1 MCAAVRAAHVEVAFE
16 SVAVADSFVL
26 VISDQAARQTDARA
40 SPAEPG
46 GELKGMRK
54 AQLALY
60 IVLTIFLT
68 VGAVAFVLQS
78 VIAFRTDSELDYG
91 EGIVMWQAANVTNW
105 KKAYHPVEEYPHN
118 VFHYPPL
125 FHLTSR
131 AVAPMTSTLL
141 EAGRLTSILSL
152 AGTCLVGALL
162 VAWTLPPGGSS
173 FARFIGAFTAGT
185 LVFATPVWTWGV
197 LMRVDMLAIFLTG
210 FGVMLFVLS
219 RRRPVLSFLAF
230 VFFVAGVYTKQT
242 SLAAPLAC
250 LALAFIERPRR
261 ALQLVGFSTALGLT
275 VLAMLHTA
283 TNGYFL
289 VNLITYNQNPYYPQ
303 GLLSKLKWHYS
314 LLAGP
319 LLFAGLFPV
328 ALLRTRRARFITRLR
343 IILKRTLFER
353 CVLVVAVYFWISA
366 LIAAAT
372 ISKSGAWDNYFL
384 EMDILACWVSGLLVA
399 WLARR
404 VSFRPQRAF
413 SILQVVVIFVLLVQC
428 VSNWRKVSAIAR
440 SYQYPTVDRSNEVVN
455 FIKQLPGDVYSEDMV
470 ILMQAG
476 KEVPAEPA
484 IISVLAEDGKWDES
498 GFVQRIRNG
507 GFSAIVI
514 RWTLHNPGRFREPIA
529 RAIEERYYP
538 IDDYA
543 PFKIYLPR

>member
-1 MCAAVRAAHVEVAFE
+1 MCRRCL
-16 SVAVADSFVL
+16 FVFTWHL
-26 VISDQAARQTDARA
+26 RSSR
-40 SPAEPG
+40 SPNRCSCKPDRTG
-46 GELKGMRK
+46 RRTKGMRR
-54 AQLALY
+54 AQLALH

-91 EGIVMWQAANVTNW
+91 EGIVFWQAANVTNW

-131 AVAPMTSTLL
+131 AVAPMTTTLL

-162 VAWTLPPGGSS
+162 VAWTMPAGSS
-173 FARFIGAFTAGT
+173 GFARFIGAFTAGT

-219 RRRPVLSFLAF
+219 RRRPGLAFLAF
-230 VFFVAGVYTKQT
+230 LFFVAGVYTKQT
-242 SLAAPLAC
+242 SLAAPMAC
-250 LALAFIERPRR
+250 FVLAFIERPRR
-261 ALQLVGFSTALGLT
+261 ALQLVAFSTALGLI
-275 VLAMLHTA
+275 VLAMLHSA

-289 VNLITYNQNPYYPQ
+289 VNLIIYNQNPYNPQ
-303 GLLSKLKWHYS
+303 GLISKLKWHYS

-328 ALLRTRRARFITRLR
+328 TLLRTRRAGFITRLR

-372 ISKSGAWDNYFL
+372 ISKTGAWDNYFL
-384 EMDILACWVSGLLVA
+384 EMDILACWLSGLLVA

-404 VSFRPQRAF
+404 VSFTPQRAF
-413 SILQVVVIFVLLVQC
+413 FILQVIVIFVLLVQC
-428 VSNWRKVSAIAR
+428 VTNWTKVSAIAR
-440 SYQYPTVDRSNEVVN
+440 SYQQPTVDRSNEVVN

-484 IISVLAEDGKWDES
+484 IISALAEDGKWDES
-498 GFVQRIRNG
+498 GFVQRIKNG
-507 GFSAIVI
+507 KFSAIVI
-514 RWTLHNPGRFREPIA
+514 RWTLANPGRFRDRVVKA
-529 RAIEERYYP
+529 VEERYYP
-538 IDDYA
+538 INDFY
-543 PFKIYLPR
+543 PFTIYLPK

>member
-1 MCAAVRAAHVEVAFE
+1 MFE
-16 SVAVADSFVL
+16 SVADTDPFVP
-26 VISDQAARQTDARA
+26 VISDQAARQNARP
-40 SPAEPG
+40 SPTEAG
-46 GELKGMRK
+46 GELKGMRR

-91 EGIVMWQAANVTNW
+91 EGIVFWQTANVTNW

-131 AVAPMTSTLL
+131 AVAPLTNTLL

-162 VAWTLPPGGSS
+162 VAWTLPPGGSG
-173 FARFIGAFTAGT
+173 FGRFIGAFTAGT

-210 FGVMLFVLS
+210 CGVALFVLS

-261 ALQLVGFSTALGLT
+261 ALQLVAFSTALGLI
-275 VLAMLHTA
+275 VLAMLHSA

-289 VNLITYNQNPYYPQ
+289 VNLITYNQNPYNPQ
-303 GLLSKLKWHYS
+303 GLISKLKWHYS
-314 LLAGP
+314 LLPGP

-328 ALLRTRRARFITRLR
+328 GLLRTRRARFITRLR

-372 ISKSGAWDNYFL
+372 ISKTGAWDNYFL
-384 EMDILACWVSGLLVA
+384 EMDILACWLSGLLVA

-404 VSFRPQRAF
+404 VSFRPRRAF
-413 SILQVVVIFVLLVQC
+413 VVLQVIVIFVLLVQC
-428 VSNWRKVSAIAR
+428 VTNWTKVSAIVR
-440 SYQYPTVDRSNEVVN
+440 SYQHPTVDRSNEVVN

-484 IISVLAEDGKWDES
+484 IISVLAEDGKWNES
-498 GFVQRIRNG
+498 GFVQRIKNG
-507 GFSAIVI
+507 QFSAIVI
-514 RWTLHNPGRFREPIA
+514 RWTLANPGRFRDGVVKA
-529 RAIEERYYP
+529 VEERYYP
-538 IDDYA
+538 INDFY
-543 PFKIYLPR
+543 PFTIYLPK

>member
-1 MCAAVRAAHVEVAFE
+1 MCAAVPAAHVEVTFK
-16 SVAVADSFVL
+16 SVAVTDSYVP
-26 VISDQAARQTDARA
+26 VISDQAARETDARA
-40 SPAEPG
+40 SPTEPG
-46 GELKGMRK
+46 GELKGMRR

-60 IVLTIFLT
+60 IVLTIFLA
-68 VGAVAFVLQS
+68 VGAVSFVLQS

-91 EGIVMWQAANVTNW
+91 EGIVFWQAANVTNW

-131 AVAPMTSTLL
+131 AVAPLTNTLL

-162 VAWTLPPGGSS
+162 VAWTMPPGGNGL
-173 FARFIGAFTAGT
+173 ARFIGPFTAGT

-210 FGVMLFVLS
+210 CGVMLFVLS
-219 RRRPVLSFLAF
+219 RRRPALSFLAF

-250 LALAFIERPRR
+250 FALAFIERPRR
-261 ALQLVGFSTALGLT
+261 ALQLLAFSTALGLA

-283 TNGYFL
+283 TDGLFL
-289 VNLITYNQNPYYPQ
+289 RHLITYNQNPYNPQ
-303 GLLSKLKWHYS
+303 GLLSKLKGHYS

-319 LLFAGLFPV
+319 LLFAGLFPI
-328 ALLRTRRARFITRLR
+328 ALLRTRKARFITRLR

-353 CVLVVAVYFWISA
+353 CVLVVALYFWISA

-384 EMDILACWVSGLLVA
+384 EMDILACWLSGLLVA
-399 WLARR
+399 WVARR
-404 VSFRPQRAF
+404 VSFRPRRAF
-413 SILQVVVIFVLLVQC
+413 VVLQVIVIFVLLVQC
-428 VSNWRKVSAIAR
+428 VTNWRKVSAIAR
-440 SYQYPTVDRSNEVVN
+440 SYQHPTVDRSNEVVN

-470 ILMQAG
+470 ILMLAG

-484 IISVLAEDGKWDES
+484 IISALAEDGKWDES

-514 RWTLHNPGRFREPIA
+514 RWTLHNPGRFRDGVVKA
-529 RAIEERYYP
+529 VEERYYP
-538 IDDYA
+538 INDFH
-543 PFKIYLPR
+543 PFTIYLPK